1 MVVDGG
7 TILRWWYPGAFW
19 WCPGGFGGAVVV
31 AGALPVAGF
40 GVGHWTAVH
49 GVFFFWGLINKIGLG
64 VGHYWFDLQC
74 PVV

>member
-7 TILRWWYPGAFW
+7 TILRWWYPGDFW

-40 GVGHWTAVH
+40 RVGHWTAVH
-49 GVFFFWGLINKIGLG
+49 GVFLAGGS
-64 VGHYWFDLQC
+64 
-74 PVV
+74 